1 MYIENRVNCRDTQN
15 GQSAAK
21 PGNWNVQ
28 RLFREEVQPSGW
40 KRVATHWV
48 EEIVSSIGLNR

>member
-28 RLFREEVQPSGW
+28 RLSRKGVGSSDP
-40 KRVATHWV
+40 KRMATLWV
-48 EEIVSSIGLNR
+48 EEIVSPAGLNR